1 MARSEIDLR
10 LGAYAEVLADVRANA
25 LIVDAPYSDRTHAGH
40 DAGASGASSG
50 SPVYAGGKG
59 GKSSRTVNRRAI
71 DYASW
76 SPEDVRACV
85 SFFAPR
91 VDGWMVSITD
101 HVLAPVWM
109 AAMSDAGLYSFAP
122 LPLVETGSRV
132 RLSGDGPSSWTCW
145 IVVGRPKTRRFS
157 RWGTLPGAYV
167 VPAEHG
173 RVVAGGKPLLAMRAL
188 VRDYT
193 RPGDLV
199 VDPCAGGG
207 TSLLAAVHEGR
218 RAVGSEIDP
227 NTHRAALRRLHGAP
241 VTLPLPGLA

>member
-1 MARSEIDLR
+1 MGEREIDLR
-10 LGAYAEVLADVRANA
+10 LGAYASVLADVRADA
-25 LIVDAPYSDRTHAGH
+25 LIVDAPYSSKTHAGH
-40 DAGASGASSG
+40 DAGAGGASG
-50 SPVYAGGKG
+50 SPAYKG
-59 GKSSRTVNRRAI
+59 GTTQRVATKRKAI

-85 SFFAPR
+85 EFFAPR

-109 AAMSDAGLYSFAP
+109 ACMEAAGRYAFAP

-132 RLSGDGPSSWTCW
+132 RLAGDGPSSWTCW
-145 IVVGRPKTRRFS
+145 IVVSRPRTRRFAT
-157 RWGTLPGAYV
+157 WGTLPGAYV

-173 RVVAGGKPLLAMRAL
+173 RIVSGGKPVLAMRAL

-199 VDPCAGGG
+199 VDPCAGGA
-207 TSLLAAVHEGR
+207 TTLVSALSEGR

-227 NTHRAALRRLHGAP
+227 DTYRAALRRIESARP
-241 VTLPLPGLA
+241 TLPLPGLA